1 MANETI
7 SIGHVEVTALLDGV
21 ADLPDLPITE
31 AFPDAPSEAL
41 LAEREHSPGVYGQD
55 GAWRLHVR
63 AWLVRHPGGEILMDT
78 GLGST
83 VAMEWFPERGCLL
96 DALAEA
102 GTAAHHIETV
112 VISHVHDD
120 HVGGTVT
127 AGGGLVFPNAR
138 HVIQRTDLDAAR
150 TAGTATDADE
160 EDAAIWETLLAPVD
174 AAGMFDVVD
183 GDVSLTGT
191 LALHHAPGH
200 TPGHQVMR
208 IESEG
213 ARGLLSSDTWNH
225 PAQFAHPDWSSGPDG
240 DPVRAAAT
248 RRSMLAGLLSHPG
261 TIVAP
266 THFAEAFGRVGS
278 GQGGLAAWEP
288 LA

>member
-1 MANETI
+1 MAIETI
-7 SIGHVEVTALLDGV
+7 SVGHVEVTALLDGV

-31 AFPDAPSEAL
+31 AFPDAPPEAL
-41 LAEREHSPGVYGQD
+41 LAERERSPGVYGSD

-63 AWLVRHPGGEILMDT
+63 AWLVRQPGGDILMDT
-78 GLGST
+78 GVGST
-83 VAMEWFPERGCLL
+83 VAMDWFPEPGRLL
-96 DALAEA
+96 QALAEA
-102 GTAAHHIETV
+102 GTVAHRIETV

-127 AGGGLVFPNAR
+127 TGGEPVFPNAR

-150 TAGTATDADE
+150 AAGTATDADE
-160 EDAAIWETLLAPVD
+160 EDAAIWRTLLAPLD
-174 AAGMFDVVD
+174 TAGMFDVVD
-183 GDVSLTGT
+183 GDVALTDGLT
-191 LALHHAPGH
+191 LHHAPGH

-213 ARGLLSSDTWNH
+213 ARALLSSDTWNH

-266 THFAEAFGRVGS
+266 THFAEAFGRVARGR
-278 GQGGLAAWEP
+278 GGLAAWEP